1 MKVLHL
7 RCRFFIYHYPQ
18 DPQLFCH
25 EVVMWKRLTHPNVLP
40 LLGITLDPPQLI
52 SSWMP
57 GGDLLEFIKNPDADR
72 VALVGVPPPCLLHAH
87 PHYQLS
93 DAAKGLFYLHSCN
106 MVHGDFKGVC
116 DCSKLHSATV
126 LTPNKANI
134 LVDDSGHARIADFG
148 LAEIT
153 QNLQDVC
160 NHVGWRNP
168 LDESRALRSSEV
180 WYEKES
186 PDQEIGLLC
195 TGDGDVR
202 NPQWGGSI
210 RPTSRGCRDYEDPGR
225 RFS

>member
-7 RCRFFIYHYPQ
+7 RCRFFVYHYQQ

-52 SSWMP
+52 LSWMP

-72 VALVGVPPPCLLHAH
+72 VALVGVPLPCLLHAH

-116 DCSKLHSATV
+116 DCSKLHFATV
-126 LTPNKANI
+126 LTPNNANI

-153 QNLQDVC
+153 QNL
-160 NHVGWRNP
+160 
-168 LDESRALRSSEV
+168 ESMQSTLRHGHTPRWTAPEILNGGGYSKEADIFSFAMVMIEV
-180 WYEKES
+180 
-186 PDQEIGLLC
+186 
-195 TGDGDVR
+195 R
-202 NPQWGGSI
+202 
-210 RPTSRGCRDYEDPGR
+210 RG
-225 RFS
+225 